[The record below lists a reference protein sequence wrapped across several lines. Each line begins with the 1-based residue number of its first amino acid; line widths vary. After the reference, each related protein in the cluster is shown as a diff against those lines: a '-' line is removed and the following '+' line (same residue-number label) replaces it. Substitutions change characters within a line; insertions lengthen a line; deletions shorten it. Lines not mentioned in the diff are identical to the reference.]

1 MGRFRPRMTSSKLL
15 RNNIIHHKTMAI
27 PDHCL
32 KHFSNEATAFLA
44 QQKVSIIRIRITES
58 CFYETCSN

>member
-1 MGRFRPRMTSSKLL
+1 
-15 RNNIIHHKTMAI
+15 MAI

-44 QQKVSIIRIRITES
+44 QQKVRIIRIRITES